1 MVKVINKSF
10 PNYPCAILL
19 HLMGH
24 FVIFADQSQPKT
36 LLTLVVREALQ
47 TLITKSLDRLG
58 ITNRTANRMNDCQIS
73 KNHFN
78 KYKEK
83 Q

>member
-1 MVKVINKSF
+1 MIS
-10 PNYPCAILL
+10 NYPCAILL

-36 LLTLVVREALQ
+36 LLTLVVGEALQ

-58 ITNRTANRMNDCQIS
+58 ITNRAANRVNDCQIRRNHINKTR
-73 KNHFN
+73 KNN
-78 KYKEK
+78 RI
-83 Q
+83 